1 MHKNTYRHTGL
12 ALQIT
17 LRAFRAKGSNIDLSH
32 HNKHCKIDS
41 DLHSSQESLHLR
53 AYHMKVNLQ

>member
-32 HNKHCKIDS
+32 HKIDS
-41 DLHSSQESLHLR
+41 NLHSSQESLLLR